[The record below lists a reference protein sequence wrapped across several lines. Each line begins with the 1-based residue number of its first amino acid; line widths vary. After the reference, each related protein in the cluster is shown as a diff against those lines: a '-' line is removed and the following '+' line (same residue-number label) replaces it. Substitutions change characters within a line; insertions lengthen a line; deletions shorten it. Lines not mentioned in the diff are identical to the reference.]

1 MPGTLAP
8 LDNRPPALPNRR
20 ASGMLAAAR
29 AGVQASF
36 AVIGYKGRTWS
47 LKHRGEKI
55 LLRDDR
61 GTPTPQLDVVIV
73 GVANAISK
81 IYYERGYV
89 EGDDNPPDCFSLDG
103 ITPDAAAPNKQHDVC
118 ATCRHNQWGSRIT
131 DAGKRAKSCQDSR
144 RIAVVPLGDI
154 QNEQLGGPM
163 LLRIPPTSLP
173 NLANYSDLL
182 ERKSAD
188 FNYVGTRISFD
199 YNVAYPKLEF
209 QALGWLTTEQ
219 AVQVV
224 GTDGNGGVC
233 ANPLIDRMLNDFG
246 PTEPAAAAAADADP
260 LAGQGPAEVFKGK
273 GNGSSKVIPI
283 KASDP
288 PAPEPEPEPEEQGP
302 PAPPPAEPEP
312 EKPAATNKN
321 PFAAA
326 AKQQAAAAPAKAP
339 PKATPS
345 KQAAMPSPA
354 PADLE
359 AAIGDLL
366 DA

>member
-1 MPGTLAP
+1 MPGPLAP
-8 LDNRPPALPNRR
+8 LNNRPPGLPHRR

-36 AVIGYKGRTWS
+36 AVIGYKGRTWT

-55 LLRDDR
+55 MLRDDR
-61 GTPTPQLDVVIV
+61 NTPTPHLDVVIV

-89 EGDDNPPDCFSLDG
+89 DGDDNPPSCFSLDG
-103 ITPDAAAPNKQHDVC
+103 IVPDAAAPNKQHDVC

-131 DAGKRAKSCQDSR
+131 EAGKRAKACQDSR
-144 RIAVVPLGDI
+144 RVAVVPLGDI
-154 QNEQLGGPM
+154 ANEQLGGPM

-173 NLANYSDLL
+173 NLANYSDFL

-209 QALGWLTTEQ
+209 TALDWLTTEQ

-246 PTEPAAAAAADADP
+246 PTEPAAAPAA
-260 LAGQGPAEVFKGK
+260 VFKT
-273 GNGSSKVIPI
+273 GNGKVIPI
-283 KASDP
+283 ATSEPP
-288 PAPEPEPEPEEQGP
+288 PAEPEPAPEPEEQGP
-302 PAPPPAEPEP
+302 PAPVPPPPPPPPER
-312 EKPAATNKN
+312 PAAKAAN

-326 AKQQAAAAPAKAP
+326 TVAAKPPPKAAAAAAAKQP
-339 PKATPS
+339 QPLPT
-345 KQAAMPSPA
+345 PA

-366 DA
+366 GP

>member
-1 MPGTLAP
+1 
-8 LDNRPPALPNRR
+8 
-20 ASGMLAAAR
+20 MLAAAR

-36 AVIGYKGRTWS
+36 AVIGYKGRSWR
-47 LKHRGEKI
+47 LKHRGEEI

-61 GTPTPQLDVVIV
+61 GTPTPHLDVVIV

-81 IYYERGYV
+81 IYYEKSYV

-103 ITPDAAAPNKQHDVC
+103 ITPDAAAPKKQHDVC
-118 ATCRHNQWGSRIT
+118 ATCRHNAWGSRIT
-131 DAGKRAKSCQDSR
+131 EAGKRAKSCQDSR
-144 RIAVVPLGDI
+144 RIAIVPLGDI
-154 QNEQLGGPM
+154 LNEQLGGPM

-199 YNVAYPKLEF
+199 YDVAYPKLEF

-224 GTDGNGGVC
+224 GADGNGGVC

-246 PTEPAAAAAADADP
+246 PTEPAAAPAAAPSA
-260 LAGQGPAEVFKGK
+260 LAGEPPAVLKQK
-273 GNGSSKVIPI
+273 SNGSSKVIPI

-288 PAPEPEPEPEEQGP
+288 PQPEPEPEPEPEPVPGEQ
-302 PAPPPAEPEP
+302 EP
-312 EKPAATNKN
+312 EKPTANTTKN

-326 AKQQAAAAPAKAP
+326 TVAAKQQPPAKAP
-339 PKATPS
+339 PKTVAA
-345 KQAAMPSPA
+345 KQQMPTPA

-359 AAIGDLL
+359 QAIGDLL
-366 DA
+366 GA